1 MLPDLHGLHLRLLN
15 VVLGAMHIPVCSSGS
30 TTHLLA
36 QHPCRYPYFAGVNQR
51 SIDINF
57 VLGAN
62 GISQQG
68 CMLVSMINGVRIALQ
83 KIGYPNLPI
92 VIGETGMVPVGEK
105 ITAVGVVNR

>member
-1 MLPDLHGLHLRLLN
+1 MACTCNSLTSCWRPRAYPSPQQLNDL
-15 VVLGAMHIPVCSSGS
+15 
-30 TTHLLA
+30 THFA
-36 QHPCRYPYFAGVNQR
+36 THARRYPYFAGVNQR

-68 CMLVSMINGVRIALQ
+68 CMLVSMVDGARIALQ

-92 VIGETGMVPVGEK
+92 VIGETGMVPMGENLLQW
-105 ITAVGVVNR
+105 VL